1 MKDQVHSGHHH
12 HPNDHISPPQVH
24 INQSSPGHY
33 HPTVQQDEKILI
45 WFNIEWCSPT
55 LQWEDVRGHRA
66 RSKSC
71 FYAPD
76 CGMSLP
82 SLLQH
87 LVPSSFLFH
96 ALNPF
101 QVVPASN
108 PMQKITWHFWE
119 SGYFKRLVAVY
130 NALVQQALIPMMRRV
145 WIQNRNFKSFSKV
158 CGYTFYIH
166 TLIKCMVKG
175 YKMESLA
182 SWAVTNQKMQ
192 SYNNWKIPAFCFW
205 HSQISTVF
213 VLLSQWHKNFF
224 CGTSV
229 KLSPLVQS
237 FPLTLWCLLWV
248 VFPLSVSWPMSYTT
262 VTAFRVCLVSLTVQ
276 SSGIFSSEQLR
287 PESLSIWSKS
297 LKRSTMHWAV
307 SRASG
312 SWSQHSTM
320 ISHTCCTSWWLSQ
333 LLGISGLPRSLR
345 TTSFMLSTQ
354 GCSRTLE
361 PKAGS

>member
-45 WFNIEWCSPT
+45 WFNIEWSSPT

-192 SYNNWKIPAFCFW
+192 SYNNWKK
-205 HSQISTVF
+205 SS
-213 VLLSQWHKNFF
+213 LLLLALPDFHCLCVTQ
-224 CGTSV
+224 SV
-229 KLSPLVQS
+229 TQE
-237 FPLTLWCLLWV
+237 FLLWDFCQTV
-248 VFPLSVSWPMSYTT
+248 PAGAKFSADTLVFAMG
-262 VTAFRVCLVSLTVQ
+262 C
-276 SSGIFSSEQLR
+276 FS
-287 PESLSIWSKS
+287 P
-297 LKRSTMHWAV
+297 
-307 SRASG
+307 
-312 SWSQHSTM
+312 
-320 ISHTCCTSWWLSQ
+320 LSQ
-333 LLGISGLPRSLR
+333 LAHVLHHRHCFQGLFSLADRAVFRDLLLRAASPREFVHLVQITETFHDALSGEPGLRIMVPAFHNDLTYLLHKLQKTRGRVSMNTPNPSLKYP
-345 TTSFMLSTQ
+345 SFYRNPTCMY
-354 GCSRTLE
+354 CRY
-361 PKAGS
+361 